1 MLSSK
6 LRKLRRLFILLL
18 AITLISGSSYL
29 LGWSSV
35 FTVSKIT
42 IEGTSSRAEI
52 FRKLSSDSIELAVG
66 SKLARIET
74 RAINRSIA
82 MLEWIDEVNVSRDW
96 FDKSINVSVRE
107 KKAVAKA
114 ITSKNG
120 LINFDVSGEIFK
132 PISASQ
138 QSIQERLPLVIT
150 EGNDSAQLASVASL
164 LAQMPTQMADLILN
178 LKSISVAN
186 SGYIQMETKVNELPL
201 RIDWGLVSDIDL
213 KIEVLNALL
222 KLPENKRIK
231 RIDLSQPELPIV
243 S

>member
-1 MLSSK
+1 MLSFK
-6 LRKLRRLFILLL
+6 IRKLRRLFILLL

-42 IEGTSSRAEI
+42 VEGTSSRAEI
-52 FRKLSSDSIELAVG
+52 FRKLSSDSIEIDVG

-74 RAINRSIA
+74 RAIKRSIG

-114 ITSKNG
+114 ITTKNG

-231 RIDLSQPELPIV
+231 RVDLSQPELPIV

>member
-1 MLSSK
+1 MLSFK
-6 LRKLRRLFILLL
+6 IRKLRRLFILLL

-42 IEGTSSRAEI
+42 VEGTSSRAEI

-74 RAINRSIA
+74 RAIKRSIG

-96 FDKSINVSVRE
+96 FDKSINISVRE

-114 ITSKNG
+114 ITTKNG
-120 LINFDVSGEIFK
+120 LINFDASGEIFK

-231 RIDLSQPELPIV
+231 RVDLSQPELPIV

>member
-1 MLSSK
+1 MLSFK
-6 LRKLRRLFILLL
+6 IRKLRRLFILLL

-42 IEGTSSRAEI
+42 VEGTSSRAEI

-74 RAINRSIA
+74 RAIKRSIG

-96 FDKSINVSVRE
+96 FDKSINISVRE

-231 RIDLSQPELPIV
+231 RVDLSQPELPIV

>member
-1 MLSSK
+1 MLSFK
-6 LRKLRRLFILLL
+6 IRKLRRLFILLL

-35 FTVSKIT
+35 FTVSRIT
-42 IEGTSSRAEI
+42 VEGSNSRSEI
-52 FRKLSSDSIELAVG
+52 FRKLNSDSIELAVG

-74 RAINRSIA
+74 RAIKRSIG
-82 MLEWIDEVNVSRDW
+82 MLDWIDEVNVSRDW
-96 FDKSINVSVRE
+96 FDKSINLSVRE

-114 ITSKNG
+114 ITTKNG

-138 QSIQERLPLVIT
+138 QSVQERLPLVIT

-164 LAQMPTQMADLILN
+164 LAQMPTQMSDLILN

-186 SGYIQMETKVNELPL
+186 SGYIQMETKINELPL

-231 RIDLSQPELPIV
+231 RVDLSQPELPIV

>member
-1 MLSSK
+1 MLSFK
-6 LRKLRRLFILLL
+6 IRKLRRLFILLL

-42 IEGTSSRAEI
+42 VEGTSSRAEI

-74 RAINRSIA
+74 RAIKRSIG

-114 ITSKNG
+114 ITTKNG

-186 SGYIQMETKVNELPL
+186 SGYIQMETKVNELSL

-231 RIDLSQPELPIV
+231 RVDLSQPELPIV

>member
-1 MLSSK
+1 MLSFK
-6 LRKLRRLFILLL
+6 IRKLRRLFILLL

-42 IEGTSSRAEI
+42 IEGTNSRAEI

-74 RAINRSIA
+74 RAIKRSIG

-96 FDKSINVSVRE
+96 FDKSINISVRE

-114 ITSKNG
+114 ITTKNG

-231 RIDLSQPELPIV
+231 RVDLSQPELPIV

>member
-1 MLSSK
+1 MLSFK
-6 LRKLRRLFILLL
+6 IRKLRRLFILLL

-42 IEGTSSRAEI
+42 VEGTSSRAEI

-74 RAINRSIA
+74 RAIKRSID

-96 FDKSINVSVRE
+96 FDKSINISVRE

-114 ITSKNG
+114 ITTKNG

-231 RIDLSQPELPIV
+231 RVDLSQPELPIV

>member
-1 MLSSK
+1 MLSFK
-6 LRKLRRLFILLL
+6 IRKLRRLFILLL

-35 FTVSKIT
+35 FMVSKIT
-42 IEGTSSRAEI
+42 VEGTSSRAEI

-74 RAINRSIA
+74 RAIKRSIG

-96 FDKSINVSVRE
+96 FDKSINISVRE

-114 ITSKNG
+114 ITTKNG

-231 RIDLSQPELPIV
+231 RVDLSQPELPIV

>member
-1 MLSSK
+1 MLSFK
-6 LRKLRRLFILLL
+6 IRKLRRLFILLL

-42 IEGTSSRAEI
+42 VEGTSSRAEI
-52 FRKLSSDSIELAVG
+52 FRKLSSDSIELAIG

-74 RAINRSIA
+74 RAIKRSIG

-114 ITSKNG
+114 ITTKNG

-132 PISASQ
+132 PISATQ

-201 RIDWGLVSDIDL
+201 RIDWGLVSDIDQ

-231 RIDLSQPELPIV
+231 RVDLSQPELPIV

>member
-1 MLSSK
+1 MLSFK
-6 LRKLRRLFILLL
+6 IRKLRRLFILLL

-42 IEGTSSRAEI
+42 VEGSNSRSEI
-52 FRKLSSDSIELAVG
+52 FRKLNSDSIELAVG

-74 RAINRSIA
+74 RAIKRSIG
-82 MLEWIDEVNVSRDW
+82 MLDWIDEVNVSRDW
-96 FDKSINVSVRE
+96 FDKSINLSVRE

-114 ITSKNG
+114 ITTKNG

-231 RIDLSQPELPIV
+231 RVDLSQPELPIV

>member
-1 MLSSK
+1 MLSFK
-6 LRKLRRLFILLL
+6 IRKLRRLFILLL

-42 IEGTSSRAEI
+42 VEGTSSRAEI
-52 FRKLSSDSIELAVG
+52 FRKLSSESIELAVG

-74 RAINRSIA
+74 RAIKRSIG

-96 FDKSINVSVRE
+96 LGKSINVSVRE

-114 ITSKNG
+114 ITTKNG

-231 RIDLSQPELPIV
+231 RVDLSQPELPIV

>member
-1 MLSSK
+1 MLSFK
-6 LRKLRRLFILLL
+6 IRKLRRLFILLL

-35 FTVSKIT
+35 FTVSRIT
-42 IEGTSSRAEI
+42 VEGSNSRSEI
-52 FRKLSSDSIELAVG
+52 FRKLNSDSIELAVG

-74 RAINRSIA
+74 RAIKRSIG

-96 FDKSINVSVRE
+96 FDKSINLSVRE

-114 ITSKNG
+114 ITTKNG

-231 RIDLSQPELPIV
+231 RVDLSQPELPIV

>member
-1 MLSSK
+1 MLSFK
-6 LRKLRRLFILLL
+6 IRKLRRLFILLL

-42 IEGTSSRAEI
+42 VEGTSSRAEI

-74 RAINRSIA
+74 RAIKRSIG
-82 MLEWIDEVNVSRDW
+82 MLEWIDEVNISRDW

-114 ITSKNG
+114 ITTKNG

-164 LAQMPTQMADLILN
+164 LAQMPTQMSDLILN

-186 SGYIQMETKVNELPL
+186 SGYIQMETKVNESPL

-213 KIEVLNALL
+213 KIEVLYALL

-231 RIDLSQPELPIV
+231 RVDLSQPELPIV

>member
-1 MLSSK
+1 MLSFK
-6 LRKLRRLFILLL
+6 IRKLRRLFILLL

-42 IEGTSSRAEI
+42 VEGTSSRAEI

-74 RAINRSIA
+74 RAIKRSIG

-96 FDKSINVSVRE
+96 FDKSINISVRE

-114 ITSKNG
+114 ITTKNG

-164 LAQMPTQMADLILN
+164 LAQMPTQMSDLILN

-231 RIDLSQPELPIV
+231 RVDLSQPELPIV

>member
-1 MLSSK
+1 MLSFK
-6 LRKLRRLFILLL
+6 IRKLRRLFILLL

-42 IEGTSSRAEI
+42 VEGTSSRAEI

-74 RAINRSIA
+74 RAIKRSIG
-82 MLEWIDEVNVSRDW
+82 MLKWIDEVNVSRDW
-96 FDKSINVSVRE
+96 FDKSINISVRE
-107 KKAVAKA
+107 KRAVAKA
-114 ITSKNG
+114 ITTKNG

-231 RIDLSQPELPIV
+231 RVDLSQPELPIV

>member
-1 MLSSK
+1 MLSFK
-6 LRKLRRLFILLL
+6 IRKLRRLFILLL

-42 IEGTSSRAEI
+42 VEGTSSRAEI

-74 RAINRSIA
+74 RAIKRSIG

-114 ITSKNG
+114 ITTKNG

-138 QSIQERLPLVIT
+138 QSIQEKLPLVIT

-201 RIDWGLVSDIDL
+201 RIDWGLASDIDQ

-231 RIDLSQPELPIV
+231 RVDLSQPELPIV

>member
-1 MLSSK
+1 MLSFK
-6 LRKLRRLFILLL
+6 IRKLRRLFILLL

-35 FTVSKIT
+35 FTVSRIT
-42 IEGTSSRAEI
+42 IEGSNSRSEI
-52 FRKLSSDSIELAVG
+52 FRKLNSDSIELAVG

-74 RAINRSIA
+74 RAIKRSIG
-82 MLEWIDEVNVSRDW
+82 MLDWIDEVNVSRDW
-96 FDKSINVSVRE
+96 FDKSINLSVRE

-114 ITSKNG
+114 ITTKNG

-231 RIDLSQPELPIV
+231 RVDLSQPELPIV

>member
-1 MLSSK
+1 MLSFK
-6 LRKLRRLFILLL
+6 IRKLRRLFILLL

-42 IEGTSSRAEI
+42 VEGTSSRAEI
-52 FRKLSSDSIELAVG
+52 FRKLDSDSIELAVG

-74 RAINRSIA
+74 RAIKRSIG
-82 MLEWIDEVNVSRDW
+82 MLDWIDEVNVSRDW
-96 FDKSINVSVRE
+96 FDKSINLSVRE

-114 ITSKNG
+114 ITTKNG

-201 RIDWGLVSDIDL
+201 RIDWGLVSEIDL

-231 RIDLSQPELPIV
+231 RVDLSQPELPIV

>member
-1 MLSSK
+1 MLSFK
-6 LRKLRRLFILLL
+6 IRKLRRLFILLL

-42 IEGTSSRAEI
+42 VEGTSSRAEI

-74 RAINRSIA
+74 RAIKRSIG

-114 ITSKNG
+114 ITTKNG

-186 SGYIQMETKVNELPL
+186 SGYIQMETKVNESPL

-213 KIEVLNALL
+213 KIEVLKALL

-231 RIDLSQPELPIV
+231 RVDLSQPELPIV

>member
-6 LRKLRRLFILLL
+6 IRKLRRLFILLL

-42 IEGTSSRAEI
+42 VEGTSSRVEI
-52 FRKLSSDSIELAVG
+52 FRKLSSDSIELTVG

-74 RAINRSIA
+74 RAIKRSIG
-82 MLEWIDEVNVSRDW
+82 MLDWIDEVNVSRDW

-114 ITSKNG
+114 ITTKNG

-164 LAQMPTQMADLILN
+164 LAQMPTQMSDLILN

-231 RIDLSQPELPIV
+231 RVDLSQPELPIV

>member
-6 LRKLRRLFILLL
+6 IRKLRRLFILLL

-42 IEGTSSRAEI
+42 VEGTSSRAEI

-74 RAINRSIA
+74 RAIKRSIG

-96 FDKSINVSVRE
+96 FDKSINISVRE

-114 ITSKNG
+114 ITTKNG

-231 RIDLSQPELPIV
+231 RVDLSQPELPIV

>member
-1 MLSSK
+1 MLSFK
-6 LRKLRRLFILLL
+6 IRKLRRLFILLL

-42 IEGTSSRAEI
+42 VEGTSSRAEI

-74 RAINRSIA
+74 RAIKRSIG

-114 ITSKNG
+114 ITTKNG

-164 LAQMPTQMADLILN
+164 LAQMPTQMSDLILN

-201 RIDWGLVSDIDL
+201 RIDWGLVSDIDQ

-231 RIDLSQPELPIV
+231 RVDLSQPELPIV

>member
-1 MLSSK
+1 MLSFK
-6 LRKLRRLFILLL
+6 IRKLRRLFILLL

-74 RAINRSIA
+74 RAIKRSIA

-96 FDKSINVSVRE
+96 LDKSINVSVRE

-231 RIDLSQPELPIV
+231 RVDLSQPELPIV

>member
-1 MLSSK
+1 MLSFK
-6 LRKLRRLFILLL
+6 IRKLRRLFILLL

-42 IEGTSSRAEI
+42 VEGTSSRAEI

-74 RAINRSIA
+74 RAIKRSIG

-96 FDKSINVSVRE
+96 FDKSINISVRE

-114 ITSKNG
+114 ITTKNG

-138 QSIQERLPLVIT
+138 KSIQERLPLVIT

-231 RIDLSQPELPIV
+231 RVDLSQPELPIV

>member
-74 RAINRSIA
+74 RAIKRSIG

-231 RIDLSQPELPIV
+231 RVDLSQPELPIV

>member
-1 MLSSK
+1 MLSFK
-6 LRKLRRLFILLL
+6 IRKLRRLFILLL

-42 IEGTSSRAEI
+42 IEGTNSRAEI

-74 RAINRSIA
+74 RAIKRSIA

-231 RIDLSQPELPIV
+231 RVDLSQPELPIV

>member
-1 MLSSK
+1 MLSFK
-6 LRKLRRLFILLL
+6 IRKLRRLFILLL

-35 FTVSKIT
+35 FTVSRIT
-42 IEGTSSRAEI
+42 VEGTSSRAEI

-74 RAINRSIA
+74 RVIKRSIG

-96 FDKSINVSVRE
+96 FDKSINISVRE

-114 ITSKNG
+114 ITTKNG

-186 SGYIQMETKVNELPL
+186 SGYIQMETKVNALPL

-231 RIDLSQPELPIV
+231 RVDLSQPELPIV

>member
-1 MLSSK
+1 MLSFK
-6 LRKLRRLFILLL
+6 IRKIRRLFILLL

-42 IEGTSSRAEI
+42 VEGTSSRAEI

-74 RAINRSIA
+74 RAIKRSIG

-114 ITSKNG
+114 ITTKNG
-120 LINFDVSGEIFK
+120 LINFDASGEIFK

-138 QSIQERLPLVIT
+138 HSIQERLPLVIT

-231 RIDLSQPELPIV
+231 RVDLSQPELPIV

>member
-1 MLSSK
+1 MLSFK
-6 LRKLRRLFILLL
+6 IRKLRRLFILLL

-35 FTVSKIT
+35 FTVSRIT
-42 IEGTSSRAEI
+42 VEGSNSRSEI
-52 FRKLSSDSIELAVG
+52 FRKLNSDSIELAVG

-74 RAINRSIA
+74 RAIKRSIG
-82 MLEWIDEVNVSRDW
+82 MLDWIEEVNVSRDW
-96 FDKSINVSVRE
+96 FDKSINLSVRE

-114 ITSKNG
+114 ITTKNG

-231 RIDLSQPELPIV
+231 RVDLSQPELPIV

>member
-1 MLSSK
+1 MLSFK
-6 LRKLRRLFILLL
+6 IRKLRRLFILFL

-74 RAINRSIA
+74 RAIKRSIG

-213 KIEVLNALL
+213 KIEVLTALL

>member
-1 MLSSK
+1 MLSFK
-6 LRKLRRLFILLL
+6 IRKLRRLFILLL

-35 FTVSKIT
+35 FTVSRIT
-42 IEGTSSRAEI
+42 VEGSNSRSEI
-52 FRKLSSDSIELAVG
+52 FRKLNSDSIELAVG

-74 RAINRSIA
+74 RAIKRSIG
-82 MLEWIDEVNVSRDW
+82 MLDWIDEVNVSRDW

-114 ITSKNG
+114 ITTKNG

-231 RIDLSQPELPIV
+231 RVDLSQPELPIV

>member
-1 MLSSK
+1 MLSFK
-6 LRKLRRLFILLL
+6 IRKLRRLFILLL

-42 IEGTSSRAEI
+42 VEGTSSRSEI
-52 FRKLSSDSIELAVG
+52 FRKLNSDSIELAVG

-74 RAINRSIA
+74 RAIKRSIG
-82 MLEWIDEVNVSRDW
+82 MLDWIDEVNVSRDW
-96 FDKSINVSVRE
+96 FDKSINLSVRE

-114 ITSKNG
+114 ITTKNG

-231 RIDLSQPELPIV
+231 RVDLSQPELPIV

>member
-1 MLSSK
+1 MLSFK
-6 LRKLRRLFILLL
+6 IRKLRRLFILLL

-42 IEGTSSRAEI
+42 VEGTSSRAEI

-74 RAINRSIA
+74 RAIKRSIG

-114 ITSKNG
+114 ITTKNG

-164 LAQMPTQMADLILN
+164 LAQMPTQMSDLILN

-186 SGYIQMETKVNELPL
+186 SGYIQMETKVNESPL

-231 RIDLSQPELPIV
+231 RVDLSQPELPIV

>member
-1 MLSSK
+1 MLSFK
-6 LRKLRRLFILLL
+6 IRKLRRLFILLL

-42 IEGTSSRAEI
+42 VEGTSSRAEI

-74 RAINRSIA
+74 RAIKRSIG

-96 FDKSINVSVRE
+96 FDKSINISVRE

-114 ITSKNG
+114 ITTKNG

-201 RIDWGLVSDIDL
+201 QIDWGLVSDIDL

-231 RIDLSQPELPIV
+231 RVDLSQPELPIV

>member
-1 MLSSK
+1 MLSFK
-6 LRKLRRLFILLL
+6 IRKLRRLFILLL

-42 IEGTSSRAEI
+42 VEGTSSRAEI

-74 RAINRSIA
+74 RAIKRSIG

-231 RIDLSQPELPIV
+231 RVDLSQPELPIV

>member
-1 MLSSK
+1 MLSFK
-6 LRKLRRLFILLL
+6 IRKLRRLFILLL

-42 IEGTSSRAEI
+42 VEGTSSRAEI

-74 RAINRSIA
+74 RAIKRSIG

-96 FDKSINVSVRE
+96 FDKSINISVRE

-114 ITSKNG
+114 ITTKNG

-231 RIDLSQPELPIV
+231 RVDLSQPELPIV

>member
-66 SKLARIET
+66 SKLARIDT
-74 RAINRSIA
+74 RAIKRSIG

>member
-74 RAINRSIA
+74 RAIKRSIG

-132 PISASQ
+132 PVSASQ

>member
-1 MLSSK
+1 MLSFK
-6 LRKLRRLFILLL
+6 IRKLRRLFILLL

-35 FTVSKIT
+35 FTVSRIT
-42 IEGTSSRAEI
+42 VEGSNSRSEI
-52 FRKLSSDSIELAVG
+52 FRKLNSDSIELAVG

-74 RAINRSIA
+74 RAIKRSIG
-82 MLEWIDEVNVSRDW
+82 MLDWIDEVNVSRDW
-96 FDKSINVSVRE
+96 FDKSINLSVRE

-114 ITSKNG
+114 ITTKNG

-186 SGYIQMETKVNELPL
+186 SGYIQMNYRFEL
-201 RIDWGLVSDIDL
+201 IG
-213 KIEVLNALL
+213 VL
-222 KLPENKRIK
+222 
-231 RIDLSQPELPIV
+231 
-243 S
+243 